1 MKKLLILG
9 AGTAGTM
16 VANRLNRLLNMDE
29 WQIILVDQDPVH
41 YYQPGYRFLPFGI
54 YTKKDVIK
62 PKSYFISPQ
71 IKLIQSTIEI
81 IEPDANQV
89 RLSNG
94 TVLGY
99 DFLVIATGADIHP
112 EETPG
117 WQNQNGANP
126 FTLSIPFR
134 EPWPWPRS

>member
-112 EETPG
+112 EETG
-117 WQNQNGANP
+117 FHERQ
-126 FTLSIPFR
+126 SI
-134 EPWPWPRS
+134 